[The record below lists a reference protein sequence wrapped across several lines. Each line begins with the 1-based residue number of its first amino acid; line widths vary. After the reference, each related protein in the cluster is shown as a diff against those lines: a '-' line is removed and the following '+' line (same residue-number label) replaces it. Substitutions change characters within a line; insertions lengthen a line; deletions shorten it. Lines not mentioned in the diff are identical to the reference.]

1 MSATSLVPDAEVAA
15 AQARCREAGVA
26 SGDVLTQ
33 PVEAA
38 RASTQAFQAFLNA
51 GGPQMER
58 LEEVVLENAAPP
70 LRLRLYH
77 PRGGTAPRPAYLH
90 IHGGGFALGSLDSL
104 DRWKREIAD
113 EADMV
118 VVGLDYALAPE
129 HPYPTAIHQ
138 VLAALRWLRENGAAH
153 GIDGARLAV
162 GGDSAGGNLALNAL
176 LRLRDAGE
184 PLPALGAVIY
194 GMLSARHDT
203 PSHRDRGDGRFGLS
217 TERLEWFWSRYLPDP
232 ALREDAGAAPL
243 HAELQG
249 LPRLLLQAAALD
261 PLLDDTVNLGRRLTE
276 AGVPHGMTVYA
287 GVPHGFIGQ
296 TALLTKANAA
306 RRELVVA
313 LRETF
318 PTSN

>member
-26 SGDVLTQ
+26 NGDVLTQ
-33 PVEAA
+33 PIAAA
-38 RASTQAFQAFLNA
+38 RASTQAYQAFLNA
-51 GGPQMER
+51 GGPQMAR
-58 LEEVVLENAAPP
+58 VEEVVLDHATPP

-77 PRGGTAPRPAYLH
+77 PRGGSAPRPAYLH
-90 IHGGGFALGSLDSL
+90 IHGGGFAVGSLDSL

-138 VLAALRWLRENGAAH
+138 VLAALRWLREHGAAH

-162 GGDSAGGNLALNAL
+162 GGDSAGGNMALNAL

-184 PLPALGAVIY
+184 PLPALGVIVY
-194 GMLSARHDT
+194 GMLSARHGT

-217 TERLEWFWSRYLPDP
+217 TEKLDWFWTQYLPDP

-243 HAELQG
+243 LADLHG

-261 PLLDDTVNLGRRLTE
+261 PLLDDTLDLGRRLTE
-276 AGVPHGMTVYA
+276 AGVPHGMTVYE

-296 TALLTKANAA
+296 TALLGKANAA
-306 RRELVVA
+306 RREVVA
-313 LRETF
+313 ALRKAF
-318 PTSN
+318 PAH